1 MGVSIFA
8 VYIKNLVF
16 SWPEGLT
23 YAMPGVIELENMFCV
38 EMRSK
43 RHVKSISISDEAHE
57 RVLFEGN
64 LGELLEASLVEADV
78 LEFIGVNGVLRVGL
92 TMEQLRK
99 TLKVTSQVEPQ
110 LRGGELQSIHEGVR
124 IEMDDERK
132 SDITAIRE
140 TLSQYARAEV
150 EEAMRK

>member
-1 MGVSIFA
+1 
-8 VYIKNLVF
+8 
-16 SWPEGLT
+16 
-23 YAMPGVIELENMFCV
+23 MFCV

-64 LGELLEASLVEADV
+64 LGELLELSLVEGDV
-78 LEFIGVNGVLRVGL
+78 LEFIGVNGVLRVEL

-110 LRGGELQSIHEGVR
+110 LRGGELQSIQEGVR

>member
-1 MGVSIFA
+1 LIFA

-110 LRGGELQSIHEGVR
+110 LRGGELQSIQEGVR